1 MGLDSRM
8 FSEGKVGKV
17 LLKFAIPAIVSLL
30 VAELY
35 NMVDTFFV
43 GRHVGPEAIGALT
56 IAFPIQ
62 RLMVSIGM
70 LIAVGT
76 STAVARY
83 LGEENYDDL
92 KKTIV
97 SAISISIVAMVILP
111 LLIFVFINPI
121 LVKMGA
127 SEVIL
132 PLAKEYISVILIG
145 SIFQGLT
152 FVLCYSMNALGN
164 TKITLISTSIGA
176 VANMIID
183 GILVSTLGMGVLGA
197 AIATVVSQI
206 IAFGVAYYKFSKLK
220 KSINLKYS
228 FSFCGDLI
236 KIIVAIGFSTFVIEI
251 SDAIVAVL
259 LNNILSDHGGDIAII
274 IVGVITRISMFMYIF
289 IIGIS
294 SAMQPIVAFN
304 YGAKNFKRVNETIKK
319 SMIAITGTSV
329 VLWAIMMA
337 FAKVIIGSF
346 LKESD
351 MLIQAVSAFRIC
363 VSVFPIIGLYYVSIY
378 VYQAVGEAKVSFLLS
393 IYRQLVIFI
402 PMVIFMVNRLGVTG
416 AWITYPIV
424 DIISALTGLFY
435 INKAKNDIEEER
447 REYSLGSLSVMGK

>member
-97 SAISISIVAMVILP
+97 SAISISIIAMVILP
-111 LLIFVFINPI
+111 LLIFIFINPI

-127 SEVIL
+127 SEIIL
-132 PLAKEYISVILIG
+132 PLAREYISVILIG

-183 GILVSTLGMGVLGA
+183 GVLVSVFGMGVLGA
-197 AIATVVSQI
+197 AIATVVSQT
-206 IAFGVAYYKFSKLK
+206 IAFGVAYYKFLQLK

-228 FSFCGDLI
+228 FSFYGDLI
-236 KIIVAIGFSTFVIEI
+236 KTIIAIGFSTFVIEI

-259 LNNILSDHGGDIAII
+259 LNNILSDHGGDVAII

-319 SMIAITGTSV
+319 SIIAITGTSV
-329 VLWAIMMA
+329 VLWMVMMV

-351 MLIQAVSAFRIC
+351 MLVQAVSAFRIC
-363 VSVFPIIGLYYVSIY
+363 ISVFPIIGLYYVSIY
-378 VYQAVGEAKVSFLLS
+378 VYQAIGEAKVSFLLS

-402 PMVIFMVNRLGVTG
+402 PMVIFMVNRFGVTG
-416 AWITYPIV
+416 AWVTYPIV

-435 INKAKNDIEEER
+435 ISKAKKDIEEER
-447 REYSLGSLSVMGK
+447 REYSLGALSIMGK

>member
-62 RLMVSIGM
+62 RLMVSLGM

-92 KKTIV
+92 KKTII
-97 SAISISIVAMVILP
+97 SAISLSIVIMIALP
-111 LLIFVFINPI
+111 LLIFIFINPI
-121 LVKMGA
+121 LIKMGA

-132 PLAKEYISVILIG
+132 PIAREYVNVILIG
-145 SIFQGLT
+145 AIFQGVT
-152 FVLCYSMNALGN
+152 FVLCYTMNALGN
-164 TKITLISTSIGA
+164 TKITLISTSTGA
-176 VANMIID
+176 VANIIINE
-183 GILVSTLGMGVLGA
+183 ILISVFGMGVLGA
-197 AIATVVSQI
+197 ALATVISQA
-206 IAFGVAYYKFSKLK
+206 IAFGVAYYKFSQLK

-228 FSFCGDLI
+228 LKFYGDLI
-236 KIIVAIGFSTFVIEI
+236 KSIVSIGFSTFIIEI
-251 SDAIVAVL
+251 SDAVVAVL
-259 LNNILSDHGGDIAII
+259 LNNILADKGGDSAIV
-274 IVGVITRISMFMYIF
+274 IVGVITRVSMFMYIF

-304 YGAKNFKRVNETIKK
+304 YGAKNFKRVKLAIKK
-319 SMIAITGTSV
+319 SIVAITCTSV
-329 VLWAIMMA
+329 VLWIGMMV
-337 FAKVIIGSF
+337 FAKGIIGSF
-346 LKESD
+346 LTDSD
-351 MLIQAVSAFRIC
+351 MLIEAVTAFRIC
-363 VSVFPIIGLYYVSIY
+363 IAVFPIIGLYYVSIY
-378 VYQAVGEAKVSFLLS
+378 VYQAIGEAKVSLMLS

-402 PMVIFMVNRLGVTG
+402 PIVIFMVNRLGVNG

-424 DIISALTGLFY
+424 DIIASLTGLFY
-435 INKAKNDIEEER
+435 INKARRDIEERNEF
-447 REYSLGSLSVMGK
+447 YIDSLSVISK